1 MTGPAG
7 PATGL
12 SAKPAPPW
20 LRYAA
25 VGGVATAAHYALLW
39 SLVEQAHWPAP
50 LAAGAGAVLGAQVA
64 FVGNRWFTF
73 GHEGDW
79 RAAWWR
85 FQLTALLGGVTSMA
99 VVAAGIRLGLHY
111 LLAQAVATGVVL
123 VMTYA
128 INKRWAFG

>member
-73 GHEGDW
+73 GHQKRW
-79 RAAWWR
+79 LPAWWR
-85 FQLTALLGGVTSMA
+85 FQLTALLGGLTSMA
-99 VVAAGIRLGLHY
+99 MVATGTALGLHY
-111 LLAQAVATGVVL
+111 LLAQGAATLLVL
-123 VMTYA
+123 ALTYA